1 MSFVVPCAC
10 LALLAA
16 FLAAVVYPV
25 LAPPLAWRR
34 QTGSA
39 RRRLELTERKE
50 QLYASIK
57 ELEFDHR
64 VGKMSQDDH
73 DSLREELESR
83 ALGVLSRL
91 HRLEARDPDID
102 LRKRIEV
109 DVRDL
114 AARKPGS
121 GVDSPTAQPSS
132 ACDPCLGCGR
142 TREPGHR
149 FCPGCGQRLD
159 EPSTPP

>member
-39 RRRLELTERKE
+39 RRRLDLTERKE

-83 ALGVLSRL
+83 AIGVLSQL
-91 HRLEARDPDID
+91 HRLEARDPDLG

-109 DVRDL
+109 DVRGL
-114 AARKPGS
+114 AARGPGS
-121 GVDSPTAQPSS
+121 GGEPPVAQPS
-132 ACDPCLGCGR
+132 CDCPGCGR

-149 FCPGCGQRLD
+149 FCPDCGQHLD
-159 EPSTPP
+159 EPSTAP